1 MGKDFLVMMLEETHH
16 TFLDWIVLYQK
27 VTTLI
32 QSLIEFFF
40 FLLSTDLLTWI
51 LVTFTLQSIVLSIL
65 FVLAVLHNMWG
76 LSFLTRAQI
85 RTPCIG
91 NLEY

>member
-32 QSLIEFFF
+32 QSLTDFF
-40 FLLSTDLLTWI
+40 FLVSADLLTWI
-51 LVTFTLQSIVLSIL
+51 LVTFTLQSNIL
-65 FVLAVLHNMWG
+65 FILFILAVLYNMWG

-85 RTPCIG
+85 QTPCIG

>member
-32 QSLIEFFF
+32 QSLTDFF
-40 FLLSTDLLTWI
+40 FLVSADLLTWI
-51 LVTFTLQSIVLSIL
+51 LVTFTLQSIIL
-65 FVLAVLHNMWG
+65 FILFILAVLYNMWG

-85 RTPCIG
+85 QTPCIG

>member
-40 FLLSTDLLTWI
+40 
-51 LVTFTLQSIVLSIL
+51 
-65 FVLAVLHNMWG
+65 
-76 LSFLTRAQI
+76 SFKH
-85 RTPCIG
+85 
-91 NLEY
+91 

>member
-1 MGKDFLVMMLEETHH
+1 MGKDFLVMILEETHH

-32 QSLIEFFF
+32 QSLIDFF
-40 FLLSTDLLTWI
+40 FLVSADLLTWI
-51 LVTFTLQSIVLSIL
+51 LVTFTLQSIIL
-65 FVLAVLHNMWG
+65 FILFILAVLYNMWG

-85 RTPCIG
+85 QTPCIG